1 MATKR
6 NEVPTASAL
15 PASQSPTATQCTL
28 VLGRTAAARETAIA
42 AALQD
47 DESTAV
53 LLEGLPDG
61 QTRLPGGDTIA
72 GLAIVRIAPGCICC
86 SGNLPMR
93 VHLNRVLRK
102 KPQRMFMGIAS
113 ADHLAEIRRFLS
125 ASPYDK
131 LLHLTKDV
139 HA

>member
-1 MATKR
+1 MRSSAAT
-6 NEVPTASAL
+6 L
-15 PASQSPTATQCTL
+15 CTL
-28 VLGRTAAARETAIA
+28 VLGPTAAARETAIA
-42 AALQD
+42 EALQVNQI
-47 DESTAV
+47 TAV

-61 QTRLPGGDTIA
+61 QTHLPGDDTIA

-86 SGNLPMR
+86 SANLPMR
-93 VHLNRVLRK
+93 VHLNRLLRK

-125 ASPYDK
+125 ASPYDQ
-131 LLHLTKDV
+131 LLRLTTDV